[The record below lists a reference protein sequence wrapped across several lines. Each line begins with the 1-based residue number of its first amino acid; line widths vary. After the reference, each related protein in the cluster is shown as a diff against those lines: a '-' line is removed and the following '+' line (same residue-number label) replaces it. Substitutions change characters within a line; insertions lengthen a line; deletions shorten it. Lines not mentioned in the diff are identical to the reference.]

1 MKTKQQE
8 SITAGRRAEQEEALR
23 VIGENAAEIIHEL
36 KAPLSNIM
44 AYMQL
49 IERRLQK
56 AGVETQDLPFP
67 VCLLYTSPHTPT
79 DLFSSAGSTKS
90 GK

>member
-36 KAPLSNIM
+36 KAPRSNIM

-67 VCLLYTSPHTPT
+67 VLYQEI
-79 DLFSSAGSTKS
+79 
-90 GK
+90 